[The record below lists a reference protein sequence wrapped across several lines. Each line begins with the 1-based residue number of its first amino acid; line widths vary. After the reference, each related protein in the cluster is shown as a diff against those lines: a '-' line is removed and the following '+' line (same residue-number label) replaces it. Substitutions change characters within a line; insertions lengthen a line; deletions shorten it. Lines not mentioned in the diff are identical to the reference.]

1 MPRAEW
7 PLQHGRPIVEV
18 SLAPAQEGQRLVRRL
33 LADTGAGDA
42 RSGFELLLSEHD
54 CLSCGGIPL
63 KAIVLGGAYVGSYS
77 VYLLDV
83 QIPELGFKKAIPAVA
98 VPSPPSGFDG
108 IACFRFLNRW
118 TYGNFGERTHFSLE
132 I

>member
-1 MPRAEW
+1 MARAQW
-7 PLQHGRPIVEV
+7 PLRHGRPIVEV
-18 SLAPAQEGQRLVRRL
+18 SLALVQGGQRVVRRL

-42 RSGFELLLSEHD
+42 QSGFELLLPEQD
-54 CLSCGGIPL
+54 CLSCGGTPL
-63 KAIVLGGAYVGSYS
+63 KAVVLGGAYVGSYP

-83 QIPELGFKKAIPAVA
+83 QIPMLGFKKAVPAVA

-118 TYGNFGERTHFSLE
+118 TYGNFGDRTHFGLE
-132 I
+132 G